1 MLTND
6 NSDRKWCI
14 IQIKPNSYDRAIL
27 NLERQGFEA
36 FLPQIKKTVRQ
47 NNKFV
52 DMKHYVFPGYMF
64 VSFNQDLKEWGKINS
79 TYGVSRVLTF
89 NNKPALIKHDLI
101 LALKDRYEI
110 DKNLTI
116 KEELQAGDSI
126 KLNSG
131 PFADLLLRVDSAEG
145 KNRIWVLMEY
155 LGSQKR
161 LILTNINQRTYIKI

>member
-1 MLTND
+1 MFFLD
-6 NSDRKWCI
+6 ICSLV
-14 IQIKPNSYDRAIL
+14 L
-27 NLERQGFEA
+27 NK
-36 FLPQIKKTVRQ
+36 I
-47 NNKFV
+47 
-52 DMKHYVFPGYMF
+52 
-64 VSFNQDLKEWGKINS
+64 LKEWGKINN

-89 NNKPALIKHDLI
+89 NNKPAVIKHDLI

-131 PFADLLLRVDSAEG
+131 PFADLILRVDSAEG

-155 LGSQKR
+155 LGSKKR
-161 LILTNINQRTYIKI
+161 LKLTNINQRSYIKI